1 MKVKVIVILV
11 TLLTNQMKTD
21 LINNK
26 QMIQKHLGNQLQDR
40 LIQYQAIGL
49 ILIILTAIE
58 L

>member
-1 MKVKVIVILV
+1 MKLKVIMILV

-58 L
+58 